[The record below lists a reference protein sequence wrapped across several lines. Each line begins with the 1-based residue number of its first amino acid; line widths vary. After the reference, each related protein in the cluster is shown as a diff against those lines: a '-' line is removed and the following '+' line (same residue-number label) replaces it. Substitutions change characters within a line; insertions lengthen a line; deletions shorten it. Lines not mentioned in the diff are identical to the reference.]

1 MTPAEISNYI
11 NSRRRTAS
19 ELEMIARDAENARA
33 RAVSR
38 ELERNFS
45 LAVRVRARNA

>member
-19 ELEMIARDAENARA
+19 ELELIEQDIKNAKA
-33 RAVSR
+33 RAVCR
-38 ELERNFS
+38 ELEKAFPQC
-45 LAVRVRARNA
+45 VRLN